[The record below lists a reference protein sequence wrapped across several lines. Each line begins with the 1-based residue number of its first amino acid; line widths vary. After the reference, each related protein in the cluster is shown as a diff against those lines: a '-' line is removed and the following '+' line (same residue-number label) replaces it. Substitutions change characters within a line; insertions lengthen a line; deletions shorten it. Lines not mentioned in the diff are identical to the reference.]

1 MPIPTPD
8 DVSEEAV
15 TTLIEQMET
24 LFETMTEVERYRT
37 LRGLRDDV
45 TTRLDDI
52 TDELMSGGD
61 DDDADTDDR
70 EGA

>member
-1 MPIPTPD
+1 MPIPTPE

-15 TTLIEQMET
+15 TTLTDQLDT
-24 LFETMTEVERYRT
+24 LFETMSEVERYRT
-37 LRGLRDDV
+37 LRMLRDDV

-61 DDDADTDDR
+61 DEEAAH
-70 EGA
+70 EEA